1 MVISLPSLW
10 LVVLPCCSALSQV
23 FGASATSRRSAA
35 RGALPSPAAVPTSAV
50 TARPHSRGSPPQ
62 PRSRPNSRASAR
74 QQDTHRAHRDA
85 AQRRLQADMKHM
97 LSSAGL
103 GEGSVQVGPA
113 VVRRLDAQEQ
123 ARLAEDEAAME
134 AILGGGGEGNYDD
147 DDNLN
152 EDGGKHQVKRK
163 RRAGQRGKAKLPAA
177 AHSKSKRKPPDTPPT
192 ALSLEFSRM

>member
-1 MVISLPSLW
+1 
-10 LVVLPCCSALSQV
+10 
-23 FGASATSRRSAA
+23 
-35 RGALPSPAAVPTSAV
+35 
-50 TARPHSRGSPPQ
+50 
-62 PRSRPNSRASAR
+62 
-74 QQDTHRAHRDA
+74 
-85 AQRRLQADMKHM
+85 MKHM

-147 DDNLN
+147 DDD

-177 AHSKSKRKPPDTPPT
+177 AHSRSTRKPPDTPPT